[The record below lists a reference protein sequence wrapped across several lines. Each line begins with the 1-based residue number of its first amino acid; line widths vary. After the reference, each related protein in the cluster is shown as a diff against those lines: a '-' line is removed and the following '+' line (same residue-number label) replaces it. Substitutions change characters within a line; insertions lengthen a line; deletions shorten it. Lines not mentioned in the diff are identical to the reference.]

1 MQEFSQIKE
10 VIGTIN
16 IIIKAMKA
24 RQVGIEDVQNV
35 QMTAAEIN
43 RVLYHFERLTFQKN
57 YKILS

>member
-43 RVLYHFERLTFQKN
+43 RGLYHFERSFRTN
-57 YKILS
+57 H